1 MTKQMGFMV
10 LLPVVV
16 FASLTSLFPQS
27 SKKQSQEDVLTMGDI
42 ANHNIQDAL
51 EAHAVSDPGFNPQKQ
66 QPVEQ
71 VRGFD
76 TLVYKASF
84 KLDWTTGQHARYL
97 MEELRQGIHELQS
110 ATHPQGLDGMALE
123 GARSAWPKLQEVVCT
138 IYPGVRYFD
147 LNGSE
152 NYCAEAASPAKT
164 PDR

>member
-1 MTKQMGFMV
+1 VTERKGFMMV
-10 LLPVVV
+10 LPVILLACV
-16 FASLTSLFPQS
+16 TSLSSQN

-51 EAHAVSDPGFNPQKQ
+51 EAHAVSDPGFNPQKR

-76 TLVYKASF
+76 TLVYKNSF

-123 GARSAWPKLQEVVCT
+123 GARSAWPKLRDVVCT

-152 NYCAEAASPAKT
+152 NYCADAPNPAKT
-164 PDR
+164 Q